1 LIFWLKY
8 PIILFRIKRRKKIND
23 SWEKTKLAITLGMIA
38 AYLIFQ
44 VLVLNLASESISGKV
59 LNVYA
64 ERSGWGRYRYS
75 HFYVAVEK
83 SDSTVEKL
91 LNDDSIVLLGK
102 NSDKLHRELVVGETY
117 TFKVYG
123 IWASVFPRNIVEVIK
138 VIP

>member
-1 LIFWLKY
+1 MAKIPY
-8 PIILFRIKRRKKIND
+8 NIIPYKKEKRMNSQD
-23 SWEKTKLAITLGMIA
+23 SWEKIKLAITLGMIA

-44 VLVLNLASESISGKV
+44 VLVLNFSTESISGKV
-59 LNVYA
+59 VDLYA
-64 ERSGWGRYRYS
+64 DRGVLGRHRYS
-75 HFYVAVEK
+75 HFYVEVEK